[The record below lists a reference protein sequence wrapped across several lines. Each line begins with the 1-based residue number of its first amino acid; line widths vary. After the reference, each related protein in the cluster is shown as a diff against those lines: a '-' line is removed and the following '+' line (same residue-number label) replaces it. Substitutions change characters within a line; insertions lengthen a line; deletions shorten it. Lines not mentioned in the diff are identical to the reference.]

1 LCPFFS
7 EWLSQEFSPPF
18 TYKSC
23 LAFKAEFKCHLLY
36 EALAFS
42 FHCNCS
48 QFSLNFDSTVIPLQH
63 TAPPLHRVTCYL
75 WVGAFLSNFISITTE
90 MHEPN

>member
-23 LAFKAEFKCHLLY
+23 LAFKAEFKCYLLY